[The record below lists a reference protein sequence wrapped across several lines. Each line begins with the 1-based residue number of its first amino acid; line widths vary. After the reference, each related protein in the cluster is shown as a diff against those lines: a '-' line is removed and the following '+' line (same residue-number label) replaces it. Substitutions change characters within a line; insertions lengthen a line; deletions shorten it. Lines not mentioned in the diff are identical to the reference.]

1 MKSFYIFAL
10 FLIVFKLELC
20 SQDKD
25 PKTKKE
31 FLRGKLNQGQVWD
44 HPFTMFNR
52 NRDNSFTWQEDVE
65 LIKAEIFK
73 FDKIDEDEI
82 LTQTSHAFQMYK
94 SVLQFARTIEPTLC
108 AHDIDEC
115 SHPHWVKANA
125 FINMVGLD
133 ITISSGGE
141 MEVSEMNAATKDV
154 FKENAIRGLERMN
167 YKIPPCYGLNDNC
180 KNVR

>member
-1 MKSFYIFAL
+1 MK
-10 FLIVFKLELC
+10 
-20 SQDKD
+20 
-25 PKTKKE
+25 
-31 FLRGKLNQGQVWD
+31 GKLDQDQVWD

-52 NRDNSFTWQEDVE
+52 NRDNSFTWQDDVT
-65 LIKAEIFK
+65 LIKEEILKYHNILFAN
-73 FDKIDEDEI
+73 I
-82 LTQTSHAFQMYK
+82 LTQTSHAFRMYN
-94 SVLQFARTIEPTLC
+94 SLLQFARTIEPTLC

-141 MEVSEMNAATKDV
+141 MQVSEMNVATKGV
-154 FKENAIRGLERMN
+154 FKDNAIRGLERMN